1 VKVAEV
7 VIVALVFIGIGM
19 LAGWRIGLRSSA
31 TRPKEVKQA
40 NQARDLARAQRNLA
54 ADAMGKI
61 EDLARRDASLS
72 IVESALVMQIN
83 DVLRDYAKKRRELE

>member
-1 VKVAEV
+1 MKVAEV
-7 VIVALVFIGIGM
+7 VFVALLFIGVG
-19 LAGWRIGLRSSA
+19 AFVGWRIGLRASA

-40 NQARDLARAQRNLA
+40 LKERDLARQQRNLA
-54 ADAMGKI
+54 DDAMGQI

-83 DVLRDYAKKRRELE
+83 DVLRAYVKQRRELE